1 MSRDFAIGRRQPS
14 APGLLIGALQLMLGL
29 TWAAYVLFLPQLVVS
44 AGLPRSLVPWLLV
57 VDQLVFALC
66 DPWAGAAGDRAAAG
80 ARRFGPMI
88 AVVAAGS
95 AIALIVL
102 PMVAGDWPV
111 PVLGALLLA
120 WAIGTAALRAPLCAL
135 LSSHAPGSEGPNAAV
150 LAGGLALASTGAG
163 LLVPAIRDVSPVL
176 AFAFVGAGTAA
187 VALLAVPLERWLLAH
202 PASGRT
208 APAGRTTAA
217 GGAASG
223 LTGPAGSGLTGPD
236 APLPGSAAAWR
247 GAVGLYAG
255 AALLALGLQLHVFV
269 AAPAVFGKEAPA
281 IVPALFWIGSALA
294 CGLVVLMQDRWP
306 IHRLSVVSAA
316 GGAVLL
322 ACFGLA
328 DSLPVR
334 AALHGLAGLAWGLAL
349 SSVTARVFE
358 FGRLTRGPGLAAGLL
373 FSLLALASLVR
384 LALGALGVW
393 AGLGPLQVLWMALG
407 LWAVAAA
414 KLRSPM
420 P

>member
-1 MSRDFAIGRRQPS
+1 MSSHFAIVRRQPS
-14 APGLLIGALQLMLGL
+14 APGLLIGGLQLMLGL

-44 AGLPRSLVPWLLV
+44 AGLPRALVPWLLV

-80 ARRFGPMI
+80 ARRFGPVI

-95 AIALIVL
+95 ALALIVL
-102 PMVAGDWPV
+102 SMVAGEWPV
-111 PVLGALLLA
+111 PVLGGLLLV

-135 LSSHAPGSEGPNAAV
+135 LASHAPGSEGPNAAA
-150 LAGGLALASTGAG
+150 LAGGLALASAGAG
-163 LLVPAIRDVSPVL
+163 LLVPALRDISPVL

-202 PASGRT
+202 AASGRA
-208 APAGRTTAA
+208 APAACTA
-217 GGAASG
+217 GPGAAATG
-223 LTGPAGSGLTGPD
+223 PTGPAPSGPTSPA

-255 AALLALGLQLHVFV
+255 AALLAMGLQLQVFV
-269 AAPAVFGKEAPA
+269 VAPAVFGKEVAA

-294 CGLVVLMQDRWP
+294 CGLSVLMQARWP
-306 IHRLSVVSAA
+306 MHRLSVVSAA

-328 DSLPVR
+328 DSLAVR
-334 AALHGLAGLAWGLAL
+334 AALHGLAGVAWGLAL
-349 SSVTARVFE
+349 SSVTARVFA
-358 FGRLTRGPGLAAGLL
+358 FGRITGGPGLAAGLL

-393 AGLGPLQVLWMALG
+393 AALGPSQVLWMALG
-407 LWAVAAA
+407 LWSVAAA
-414 KLRSPM
+414 RLRSPAA
-420 P
+420 

>member
-1 MSRDFAIGRRQPS
+1 MSRDFAIVRRQPS

-80 ARRFGPMI
+80 ARRFGPVI

-102 PMVAGDWPV
+102 PMVAGEWPV
-111 PVLGALLLA
+111 PVLGALLLV

-135 LSSHAPGSEGPNAAV
+135 LSSHAPGSAGPNAAV
-150 LAGGLALASTGAG
+150 LAGGLALASAGAG

-202 PASGRT
+202 AASGPT
-208 APAGRTTAA
+208 APAPRTATPAPA
-217 GGAASG
+217 PAPARSG
-223 LTGPAGSGLTGPD
+223 LAGPG
-236 APLPGSAAAWR
+236 APSPGSAAAWR

-269 AAPAVFGKEAPA
+269 VAPAVFGKEVPA

-294 CGLVVLMQDRWP
+294 CGLAILMQGRWP
-306 IHRLSVVSAA
+306 MHRLSVVSAA

-322 ACFGLA
+322 AGFGLA

-358 FGRLTRGPGLAAGLL
+358 FGRLTRSPGLAAGLL
-373 FSLLALASLVR
+373 FSLLALASLMR

-393 AGLGPLQVLWMALG
+393 AGIGPLQVLWMALG

-414 KLRSPM
+414 KLRSPA